1 MSTARR
7 LETPA
12 RLPELTAAKP
22 GFRVGGMEATTAVHT
37 FPVRMLVSC
46 PTCGG
51 EGEVNPQGLRH
62 TAETCPRC
70 HGNLHVDFVPEARS

>member
-1 MSTARR
+1 
-7 LETPA
+7 
-12 RLPELTAAKP
+12 
-22 GFRVGGMEATTAVHT
+22 MEATTAVHT